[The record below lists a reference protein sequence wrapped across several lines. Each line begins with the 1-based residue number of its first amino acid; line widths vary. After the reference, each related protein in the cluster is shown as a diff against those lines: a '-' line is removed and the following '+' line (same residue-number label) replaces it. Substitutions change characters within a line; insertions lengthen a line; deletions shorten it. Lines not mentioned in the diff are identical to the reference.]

1 VASHAK
7 GIDMKALAKTLFL
20 CAASLYLALGA
31 AHADALSAL
40 GLPRHDAAGWPIQCW
55 RDIDRG
61 AEDI

>member
-1 VASHAK
+1 
-7 GIDMKALAKTLFL
+7 MKALAKTLFL